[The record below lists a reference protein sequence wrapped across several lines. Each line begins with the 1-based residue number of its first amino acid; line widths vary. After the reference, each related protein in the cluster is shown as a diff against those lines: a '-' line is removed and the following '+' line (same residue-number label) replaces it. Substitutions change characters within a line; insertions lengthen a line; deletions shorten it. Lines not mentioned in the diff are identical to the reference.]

1 MKILF
6 SWYLKSVHEAKIFSD
21 ALCSNTEH
29 YSAYAKCL
37 SKLKSP
43 HINTANISLSV
54 YRHLNVSHL
63 TRAALILG
71 KHGTDTALKTNI
83 LAVART
89 LRTRMKT
96 YIEIRLEHTS
106 KSSHVTL
113 LHTWEVSHFYTFIRQ
128 TRTTSLMF
136 NVILSPQSN

>member
-1 MKILF
+1 M
-6 SWYLKSVHEAKIFSD
+6 
-21 ALCSNTEH
+21 
-29 YSAYAKCL
+29 

-43 HINTANISLSV
+43 HINTVNISLSV

-89 LRTRMKT
+89 LWTRMKT
-96 YIEIRLEHTS
+96 YTEIRLEHTS
-106 KSSHVTL
+106 KSSSVTL
-113 LHTWEVSHFYTFIRQ
+113 LHTWEFSHFYTFIRQ
-128 TRTTSLMF
+128 THFPNVSHNCISTIKLVCDDLVTSSPAALVRHHCIRILRNLNAF
-136 NVILSPQSN
+136 NQ